1 MSEQTSATL
10 PARPSALPDA
20 WIAKIFDHMSGLYG
34 SQFADKWANSNIDSV
49 RSLWAAK
56 LAGFR
61 DMPESIKEALDAL
74 DNKPYPPS
82 LPEFLELCRDA
93 ARRRGERIKAIEHK
107 PTLEELEKARMT
119 AQKVANAAANF
130 GNREPR
136 KWIDDLKKRKE
147 AGEILSALQER
158 WIIEAECAPVGA

>member
-1 MSEQTSATL
+1 MSEQTNVTL
-10 PARPSALPDA
+10 PARPSALSDA
-20 WIAKIFDHMSGLYG
+20 WIGKIFDHMSGLYG

-61 DMPESIKEALDAL
+61 DMPEAIKEALDAL

-93 ARRRGERIKAIEHK
+93 ARRRGAATKAIPYK
-107 PTLEELEKARMT
+107 PTPEEQEQARAAARKA
-119 AQKVANAAANF
+119 ADAAANF
-130 GNREPR
+130 GNRDQR
-136 KWIDDLKKRKE
+136 KWIADLKARKE
-147 AGEILSALQER
+147 SGEILSALQER
-158 WIIEAECAPVGA
+158 WIREAECAPVGG